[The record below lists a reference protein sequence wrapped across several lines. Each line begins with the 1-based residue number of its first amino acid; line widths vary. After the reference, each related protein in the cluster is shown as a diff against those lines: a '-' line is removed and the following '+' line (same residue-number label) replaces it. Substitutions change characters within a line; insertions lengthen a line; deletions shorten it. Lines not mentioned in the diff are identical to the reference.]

1 MNYLFLSLIRHSIE
15 CHEKYSNYVTLW
27 QKYEHQIPIWWQQKT
42 PNRQAIRKDNPDSL
56 YINIVY
62 QLQKHYDYC
71 KINTIQNIVILIS
84 KSRFKDFLLPK
95 MQKYNRK
102 GTSKP
107 KELTMR
113 MGGTAHQW
121 QSRLGGCQ
129 RGQSCKL
136 IG

>member
-1 MNYLFLSLIRHSIE
+1 MLHCDKNMNI
-15 CHEKYSNYVTLW
+15 KYQFGGNKKL
-27 QKYEHQIPIWWQQKT
+27 QI
-42 PNRQAIRKDNPDSL
+42 DNPDSL
-56 YINIVY
+56 YINIIY

-71 KINTIQNIVILIS
+71 KINTIQNIVILFS

-113 MGGTAHQW
+113 MGRTAHQ
-121 QSRLGGCQ
+121 
-129 RGQSCKL
+129 
-136 IG
+136 